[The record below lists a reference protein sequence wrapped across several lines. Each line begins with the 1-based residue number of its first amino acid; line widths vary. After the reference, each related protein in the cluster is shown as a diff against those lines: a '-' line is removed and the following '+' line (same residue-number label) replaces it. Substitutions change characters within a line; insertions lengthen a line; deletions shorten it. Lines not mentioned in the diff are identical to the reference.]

1 MRSSLLLAACASG
14 LAAQALSIPM
24 LAQQALQRVQSPFS
38 EPERS
43 LIELAPGET
52 KWVTDAEKWELRRV
66 SRISPSNQHHQN

>member
-24 LAQQALQRVQSPFS
+24 VAQQVLEHAQSRFS
-38 EPERS
+38 GPEKS

-66 SRISPSNQHHQN
+66 CLKPL